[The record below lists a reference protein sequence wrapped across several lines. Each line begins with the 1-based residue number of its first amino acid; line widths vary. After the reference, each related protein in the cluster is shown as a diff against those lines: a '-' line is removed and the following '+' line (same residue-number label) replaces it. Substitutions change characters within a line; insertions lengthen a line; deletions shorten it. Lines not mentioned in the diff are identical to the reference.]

1 VFGIVGLKEMR
12 EPRKENRGSLHSAPP
27 DFLLSFVALMKFLRL
42 SLRRAACVVVTSFA
56 RQEIRVRS
64 VEKKKN
70 ISPKGP

>member
-1 VFGIVGLKEMR
+1 MGLSLTR
-12 EPRKENRGSLHSAPP
+12 VLQRKTADPN
-27 DFLLSFVALMKFLRL
+27 FLLSVVALMKFVRL
-42 SLRRAACVVVTSFA
+42 SVRRAACVVFTNFA